1 MRFQITFES
10 GGGWGG
16 GGGGGRLGLDRRKG
30 GGRGGV
36 PGELSVEIDTAA
48 YLPSPVLAFT
58 HLPPHHPA
66 SPRVAEPSSSEAA
79 AVSCPVISHKEI
91 ANEIAGGSRQLS
103 ALCLP

>member
-1 MRFQITFES
+1 M
-10 GGGWGG
+10 
-16 GGGGGRLGLDRRKG
+16 
-30 GGRGGV
+30 

-48 YLPSPVLAFT
+48 YLLSPVLAFT